1 MVVFIRNK
9 LKFWRN
15 FELTS
20 ICYVLDE
27 QNHQFQNL
35 QRFIVSSDNFKSNL
49 HPNVL
54 MRKNNRAHGH
64 CWSQRKSRWFW
75 RGWSAARKFSIR
87 PGRYF
92 QTCSPE
98 LFDFSPE
105 FVEIATHFNNFEHIC
120 FWNFDTKWTFRI

>member
-1 MVVFIRNK
+1 MLVFIRNK

-35 QRFIVSSDNFKSNL
+35 QRFIVSSDNFKSNP

-64 CWSQRKSRWFW
+64 R
-75 RGWSAARKFSIR
+75 
-87 PGRYF
+87 
-92 QTCSPE
+92 
-98 LFDFSPE
+98 
-105 FVEIATHFNNFEHIC
+105 
-120 FWNFDTKWTFRI
+120 